1 MFCSLLPLCIPNI
14 VLQLTLVSTDRFN
27 CHATSMSIDKA
38 LIRRRLATITTAKP
52 DANPSR
58 STLQSVHSFL
68 MPRLD

>member
-1 MFCSLLPLCIPNI
+1 MLVSLPPPCVPSI
-14 VLQLTLVSTDRFN
+14 VLQLTLISIDRFSY
-27 CHATSMSIDKA
+27 HVTSMSIDKA

>member
-1 MFCSLLPLCIPNI
+1 MSI
-14 VLQLTLVSTDRFN
+14 DRFN
-27 CHATSMSIDKA
+27 YHATSMSVDKA

>member
-1 MFCSLLPLCIPNI
+1 MLCSPLPPCVPSI
-14 VLQLTLVSTDRFN
+14 VLQLTLISIDRFN
-27 CHATSMSIDKA
+27 CHTTSTSVDKA
-38 LIRRRLATITTAKP
+38 LIRRRLATITISKP